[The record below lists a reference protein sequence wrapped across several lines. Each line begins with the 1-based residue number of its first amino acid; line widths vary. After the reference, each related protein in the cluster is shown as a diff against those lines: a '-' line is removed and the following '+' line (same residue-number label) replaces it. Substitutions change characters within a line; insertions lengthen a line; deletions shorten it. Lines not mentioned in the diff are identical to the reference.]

1 MSQYLYEIKFWLK
14 SIVWHFHTIYML
26 ISLGTISFVYSRF
39 FRKYFRFPKLN
50 KIIFWSF
57 GFTIYFVVSSF
68 LSWSEHE
75 IEIQDKNKEIA
86 KIEIKAEKLEKNT
99 VRLSNNL
106 EEKNNLIQSLTATN
120 QGLLVK
126 RRQISPRTISKSKDR
141 PEVYVLKTEMKTKE
155 ELFGLENVLENS
167 GAIGAFVKARLV
179 IKFDNI
185 AEPEIQHRIF
195 IPPHNTKVLTTFF
208 NEQDYNSVIHGTKK
222 LEIDIYLDYVAND
235 EQKTKYPAVIEHRA
249 YIPKINSFNIA
260 QR

>member
-1 MSQYLYEIKFWLK
+1 MPQYLYEIKLWLK
-14 SIVWHFHTIYML
+14 SIVWHLHTIYTL

-86 KIEIKAEKLEKNT
+86 KIEIKAEKLENNN
-99 VRLSNNL
+99 VRLSNQL
-106 EEKNNLIQSLTATN
+106 EERNNFIQSLTATN

-126 RRQISPRTISKSKDR
+126 RHHTSPRTVSKSKDK

-155 ELFGLENVLENS
+155 ELYGLENVLENS
-167 GAIGAFVKARLV
+167 GAIGAFVKTRLV
-179 IKFDNI
+179 INLENI
-185 AEPEIQHRIF
+185 AEPEIHHSIF
-195 IPPHNTKVLTTFF
+195 IPPHSTKVITTFF
-208 NEQDYNSVIHGTKK
+208 KEQDYKSIIHGTKQ
-222 LEIDIYLDYVAND
+222 LEVDIYLDYVAND
-235 EQKTKYPAVIEHRA
+235 EQKTKYPTVIEHRA

-260 QR
+260 QK

>member
-14 SIVWHFHTIYML
+14 SIVWHFHTIYIL

-75 IEIQDKNKEIA
+75 IEIQDKNHEIA
-86 KIEIKAEKLEKNT
+86 KIEIKAEKLEKNN
-99 VRLSNNL
+99 VRLNNNL

-120 QGLLVK
+120 QGFLVK
-126 RRQISPRTISKSKDR
+126 RHQPSPRTISKSKER
-141 PEVYVLKTEMKTKE
+141 PEVYLLKTEIKTKE
-155 ELFGLENVLENS
+155 ELYRLENVLENS
-167 GAIGAFVKARLV
+167 GAIGAFVKTRLV

-185 AEPEIQHRIF
+185 AEPEIHYSIF
-195 IPPHNTKVLTTFF
+195 IPPHNTKALTTFF
-208 NEQDYNSVIHGTKK
+208 NEQDYNSIIHGTKQ
-222 LEIDIYLDYVAND
+222 LEVDIYLDYVAND
-235 EQKTKYPAVIEHRA
+235 EQKTKYPTVIEHRA
-249 YIPKINSFNIA
+249 YNPKINSFNIA
-260 QR
+260 PS